1 MKLIVCLDD
10 RNGMSFLGRRQSQ
23 DALLRK
29 DLLAYVAGSALS
41 MNAYSAAQFEAGSP
55 ICITEQPTAIG
66 LWKICRWS
74 PFFPWRSWLFI
85 GGTAITPPIKSSPWP
100 LPLRACSWR
109 IPRTFRVAAM
119 KRSHGRYI
127 KNEKAN
133 QKANR

>member
-55 ICITEQPTAIG
+55 ISTAEQPAACG
-66 LWKICRWS
+66 YWFVENL
-74 PFFPWRSWLFI
+74 PVEPL
-85 GGTAITPPIKSSPWP
+85 
-100 LPLRACSWR
+100 LPLEELVIYRWNRHYPSDKKFPLALALEGLQLAHTAHFPGS
-109 IPRTFRVAAM
+109 
-119 KRSHGRYI
+119 SH
-127 KNEKAN
+127 EKITREVY
-133 QKANR
+133 KK